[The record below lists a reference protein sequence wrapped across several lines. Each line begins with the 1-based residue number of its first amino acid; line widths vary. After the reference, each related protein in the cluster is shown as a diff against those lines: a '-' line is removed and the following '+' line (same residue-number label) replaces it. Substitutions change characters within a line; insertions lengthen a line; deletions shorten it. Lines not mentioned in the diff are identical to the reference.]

1 MAEFTAAKSRKKH
14 CNLAVPSFSVELAPD
29 VFNARLCTSQ
39 CTLPALKMDQL
50 WTGRS
55 TPSINTPFIMCKHT
69 KGGKFYIA
77 SRLVLSMNKRNR
89 NAFVVAEK
97 VSIRVSLYRLL
108 NPTPRYD
115 GPRHLISNSVKP
127 QSSHFFSVRRDARE
141 HLSWSLTPKTLKLGT
156 VWITLPRLCYD
167 DNRHFFFFFKN
178 RNKECTRNAKPRKKI
193 LYKNFKTYLIF

>member
-55 TPSINTPFIMCKHT
+55 TPSINTPLIMCKHT

-89 NAFVVAEK
+89 NAFVGAEK
-97 VSIRVSLYRLL
+97 VSVRVSLYRLL
-108 NPTPRYD
+108 NPTTGR
-115 GPRHLISNSVKP
+115 GIWFLIPLNLNY
-127 QSSHFFSVRRDARE
+127 HIFSLWGGMPESISAEAWHQR
-141 HLSWSLTPKTLKLGT
+141 LWSW
-156 VWITLPRLCYD
+156 VQ
-167 DNRHFFFFFKN
+167 F
-178 RNKECTRNAKPRKKI
+178 E
-193 LYKNFKTYLIF
+193 